1 MKNKLRL
8 PLLALLILT
17 NTFVPDYALGLMNK
31 GSDIYFFLGLILII
45 FYFAVIVGAI
55 VMIVS
60 DIKEFLRERKKDSEE
75 TNSNQS
81 NNQTNDNE

>member
-31 GSDIYFFLGLILII
+31 SSDIYFSLGLTLIL
-45 FYFAVIVGAI
+45 FYFGVIVSAVLMVI
-55 VMIVS
+55 S
-60 DIKEFLRERKKDSEE
+60 DVKEYLRERKKDSEE
-75 TNSNQS
+75 TNQS
-81 NNQTNDNE
+81 NNE